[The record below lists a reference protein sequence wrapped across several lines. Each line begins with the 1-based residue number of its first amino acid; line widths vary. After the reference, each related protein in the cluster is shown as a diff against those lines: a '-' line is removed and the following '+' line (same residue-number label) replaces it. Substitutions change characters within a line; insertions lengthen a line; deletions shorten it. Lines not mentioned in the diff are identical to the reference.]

1 MMRPLALLI
10 PLLLVA
16 AAGPAT
22 QQQDWS
28 AAKAEWNTPTT
39 PFRIAGNVYYVGTA
53 GVSAYL
59 ITDPRG
65 HILIDGGLPE
75 SVPLIAANIRGLG
88 FRLKDVRILLI
99 NHAHFD
105 HSGGLAELKRLTGA
119 QLLASAGDKPDLE
132 AGRTGGRPDLEG
144 FPPVKVDRVIGQ
156 GEHIRLGAIDLVTLM
171 TPGHT
176 KGCTSWM
183 YRVTA
188 QGQPLDMLF
197 ACSLT
202 VAGQD
207 LTGRNPA
214 YPGVA
219 EDFPRTFA
227 LLRTLTVDI
236 FLNFHPG
243 AFDMEGKRKRLEGGN
258 PLAFVDP
265 GELGRRVDAA
275 EAQFEKELGEQMA
288 AKR

>member
-1 MMRPLALLI
+1 MMRAFALLL
-10 PLLLVA
+10 PLLL
-16 AAGPAT
+16 AAGPAV
-22 QQQDWS
+22 QQQDFTQ
-28 AAKAEWNTPTT
+28 AKIEWNRPTT
-39 PFRIAGNVYYVGTA
+39 PFKIAGNVYYVGTA

-59 ITDPRG
+59 ITDPKG
-65 HILIDGGLPE
+65 HVLIDGGLPE
-75 SVPLIAANIRGLG
+75 SVPLIVKNIRALG

-132 AGRTGGRPDLEG
+132 AGRTVGRPDLEG
-144 FPPVKVDRVIGQ
+144 FPAVKVDRVIGD
-156 GEHIRLGAIDLVTLM
+156 GEHIRLGAIDLVTHL

-176 KGCTSWM
+176 RGCTSWS

-188 QGQPLDMLF
+188 GRSPLDMLF

-219 EDFPRTFA
+219 DDFRRTFA
-227 LLRTLTVDI
+227 LLRTLQVDV

-243 AFDMEGKRKRLEGGN
+243 AFDMEGKRKRLAGN